1 MRLCPCELPREWGR
15 KNCGVWGH
23 GVAAAS
29 RCHPALQGLGSWHWG
44 QEDVGFGD
52 TRGPG
57 TGDSGVLVL
66 GTVGCWRWGHLDHW
80 QWGYWTVGT
89 GDTRVLALGTVECWY
104 RGTWVLAL
112 VTLGSWH

>member
-1 MRLCPCELPREWGR
+1 MGYGDMGWLQPPGVTQPCKAW
-15 KNCGVWGH
+15 
-23 GVAAAS
+23 
-29 RCHPALQGLGSWHWG
+29 
-44 QEDVGFGD
+44 
-52 TRGPG
+52 GPG

-66 GTVGCWRWGHLDHW
+66 GTVGCWRWGQLDHW
-80 QWGYWTVGT
+80 QWGYWTVGN